1 MQGYDI
7 YIFLYFLIFLLI
19 AFMPLKIYKEIFIF
33 YVIHVCYFENWHDGK
48 FQLQFFRIIG
58 QTPEHYMTNVAA
70 EPSAAHNFVKIL
82 PQYRHYSCSIWKRK
96 KYLKVLAVL
105 VQVQKKIA
113 NFTETL
119 EQFCHVM
126 FPSPILQGSFN
137 NRSFQ
142 SFKCGE
148 LKDF

>member
-19 AFMPLKIYKEIFIF
+19 AFMPLKIFKEIFIF

-58 QTPEHYMTNVAA
+58 QTPEHYMTIVAA

-105 VQVQKKIA
+105 VQVQKKLQISLRLLN
-113 NFTETL
+113 NF
-119 EQFCHVM
+119 VM
-126 FPSPILQGSFN
+126 LCSPLRFY
-137 NRSFQ
+137 
-142 SFKCGE
+142 
-148 LKDF
+148 KDHLITDLSRALNAEN